1 MVVLYGT
8 LFDRHLVPHVPEQ
21 FSEVLVVRALFEPKI
36 SAMREVDIEG
46 IRESRAQLRH
56 GGLFLCL
63 FDLAVLLKLALGFK
77 TRPGKRASQKIE
89 KHVADGLQIIT
100 ATLLNTTM
108 GIDRGVPRRARE
120 VQTLLYLHVR
130 LVEVALAQS
139 KVDHV
144 QMMRLVLDTPHE
156 VLGFDV
162 SVDNALGVQVLH
174 SAQELLSDE
183 DSGLDGETSLALMS
197 AILQTPAQGLHHHA
211 VVLALSA

>member
-1 MVVLYGT
+1 MAH
-8 LFDRHLVPHVPEQ
+8 R
-21 FSEVLVVRALFEPKI
+21 
-36 SAMREVDIEG
+36 
-46 IRESRAQLRH
+46 LRH
-56 GGLFLCL
+56 AAHTMSPLPRVVHNSSDSTVSVCPSLMSGPHPCPPSTSHI
-63 FDLAVLLKLALGFK
+63 AH
-77 TRPGKRASQKIE
+77 ASQKIE
-89 KHVADGLQIIT
+89 KHVADGLQVIT

-108 GIDRGVPRRARE
+108 GIDRGVPRGARE

-130 LVEVALAQS
+130 LVEVPLAQS

-162 SVDNALGVQVLH
+162 SMDNALRVQVLH

-197 AILQTPAQGLHHHA
+197 AILQTLHRHGKNRAAHCA
-211 VVLALSA
+211 CPIPVRKLMVLCTM